1 MLQARDYFN
10 VLLRRWWLIVLIAL
24 VAAAAAYG
32 VSKLQTPLF
41 RAQATY
47 DVITSRWD
55 QGLIN
60 QLPNVMNN
68 WSGQLTDAR
77 LQEISDQLQLDRSPD
92 YLRKYVAI
100 QPQPGNLLL
109 IIQVD
114 YPNAETAVRLAD
126 AVGETLKREVAALN
140 NLRLSTD
147 AINIRVQQPAKF
159 LELSQPKTKINVLAG
174 GILGGV
180 IGLLVAFGLEYLDD
194 TLKTGA
200 DIERWTGLPTLGT
213 IPANESV

>member
-1 MLQARDYFN
+1 MAGARDYIL
-10 VLLRRWWLIVLIAL
+10 VLVRRWWLIGLIAF

-41 RAQATY
+41 RARATY

-68 WSGQLTDAR
+68 WSGQLTDVR
-77 LQEISDQLQLDRSPD
+77 LQAISDQLQLDRSPD
-92 YLRKYVAI
+92 YLRKYVHI
-100 QPQPGNLLL
+100 QPQPSNLLL
-109 IIQVD
+109 IIDVD
-114 YPNAETAVRLAD
+114 YPDAQTSVDLANAI
-126 AVGETLKREVAALN
+126 GETLKRDIADLN

-159 LELSQPKTKINVLAG
+159 LELASPKTKINVLAG
-174 GILGGV
+174 GMLGLV
-180 IGLLVAFGLEYLDD
+180 IGVLVAFALEYLDD
-194 TLKTGA
+194 TLKTSA
-200 DIERWTGLPTLGT
+200 DVERWTGLPMLGA
-213 IPANESV
+213 IPASDL

>member
-1 MLQARDYFN
+1 MFQDYLAILQ
-10 VLLRRWWLIVLIAL
+10 RRWWVIVLCGFL
-24 VAAAAAYG
+24 AAAAAYG

-41 RAQATY
+41 RARVTY

-68 WSGQLTDAR
+68 WAGQLTDAR
-77 LQEISDQLQLDRSPD
+77 LQAISDQLELDRSPD
-92 YLRKYVAI
+92 YLRKHIAI
-100 QPQPGNLLL
+100 QPQPANLLL
-109 IIQVD
+109 VIDVD
-114 YPNAETAVRLAD
+114 YPDAAMAVQLAD
-126 AVGETLKREVAALN
+126 ALGELLKREVAALN

-159 LELSQPKTKINVLAG
+159 LALASPKTKINVLAG
-174 GILGGV
+174 GILGGI
-180 IGLLVAFGLEYLDD
+180 IGLLLAFGLEYLDD

-200 DIERWTGLPTLGT
+200 DVERWTGLPLIGT
-213 IPANESV
+213 IPSSDTA